1 MNVFLVSAGKL
12 YGKKDYVEERHR
24 HRYEVNPKYV
34 KELEEKGLKFVGHS
48 TDGQRMEIM
57 ELKGMR
63 ADQASCY
70 CVLQFIVN
78 KFCFCNVSI
87 TLGNLQASVI
97 GLLQNKI
104 CQLCC
109 GSPRSINRFQRA
121 VL

>member
-1 MNVFLVSAGKL
+1 M

-34 KELEEKGLKFVGHS
+34 KDLEEKGLKFVGHS

-63 ADQASCY
+63 TDRASCY

-78 KFCFCNVSI
+78 KFCFCNVRAH
-87 TLGNLQASVI
+87 LVI
-97 GLLQNKI
+97 FRHQ
-104 CQLCC
+104 
-109 GSPRSINRFQRA
+109 
-121 VL
+121 